1 MTASTLFTSES
12 VTEGHP
18 DKLADQI
25 SDAILDAI
33 LAKDPLARVACEAI
47 ITTGLVIVV
56 GEITTDCY
64 VDIPRII
71 RQTVREVGY
80 TRAKYGFDAE
90 TCGVVTSIDEQSP
103 DIAQGV
109 DVGGAGDSGMV
120 FGFACDETPELMPLP
135 IMLAHRL
142 ARRLAEVRRN
152 KTLNYLRPDGKV
164 QVTVRYGDDGKPV
177 AVDNVVLS
185 AQHHEEIAT
194 EQLRTDI
201 TQHVIDAVVPAELR
215 ADGVRSFINPT
226 GRFVV
231 GGPVADAGL
240 TGRKIMVDTYGGYA
254 RHGGGCFSGKDPT
267 KVDRAGAYG
276 ARYVAKN
283 IVASGLAT
291 RCEVQISYAIGV
303 VKPVAIRIDTFG
315 TSKVPD
321 AAISAAVS
329 KLFDLSPLGII
340 KELNLRRP
348 LFRQTAVYGHF
359 GRTDIDAP
367 WESTARA
374 NELAQEFKQDVA
386 AHRA

>member
-1 MTASTLFTSES
+1 MEDPMPVDSGSTVFTSES

-47 ITTGLVIVV
+47 VTTGLVIVV

-109 DVGGAGDSGMV
+109 DVGGAGDSGMM
-120 FGFACDETPELMPLP
+120 FGFACDETPELMPMP
-135 IMLAHRL
+135 ITLAHRL

-164 QVTVRYGDDGKPV
+164 QVTVRYADGGKPIS
-177 AVDNVVLS
+177 VDTVVLS
-185 AQHHEEIAT
+185 TQHNDEIDT
-194 EQLRTDI
+194 EQLRSDI
-201 TQHVIDAVVPAELR
+201 VEHVIDPTIPAELR
-215 ADGVRSFINPT
+215 EEGIRSFINPT

-283 IVASGLAT
+283 VVAAGLA
-291 RCEVQISYAIGV
+291 RKCEVQISYAIGV
-303 VKPVAIRIDTFG
+303 VKPVAVRIDTFG
-315 TSKVPD
+315 TGKAPD
-321 AAISAAVS
+321 GAISTAVG

-374 NELAQEFKQDVA
+374 KELAEELS
-386 AHRA
+386 

>member
-1 MTASTLFTSES
+1 VTLFTSES
-12 VTEGHP
+12 CTEGHP

-47 ITTGLVIVV
+47 VTTGLAMVV

-64 VDIPRII
+64 VDIPRIL

-80 TRAKYGFDAE
+80 TRARYGFDAE

-109 DVGGAGDSGMV
+109 DVGGAGDSGMM

-135 IMLAHRL
+135 ISLAHRL

-164 QVTVRYGDDGKPV
+164 QVTIRYSDDGKPQG
-177 AVDNVVLS
+177 VDSVVVS
-185 AQHHEEIAT
+185 AQHHEEVDT
-194 EQLRTDI
+194 EQLRHDLAE
-201 TQHVIDAVVPAELR
+201 HVIDAVIPADLR
-215 ADGVRSFINPT
+215 GEGMRSFINPT
-226 GRFVV
+226 GRFVI

-283 IVASGLAT
+283 VVAAGLAR
-291 RCEVQISYAIGV
+291 RCEVQLSYAIGV
-303 VKPVAIRIDTFG
+303 VKPVAIRVETFG
-315 TSKVPD
+315 TGKVPD
-321 AAISAAVS
+321 TKLAAVIDR
-329 KLFDLSPLGII
+329 LFDLSPLGII

-348 LFRQTAVYGHF
+348 LYRQTAVYGHF

-374 NELAQEFKQDVA
+374 RELAGEVGA
-386 AHRA
+386 AAATKSS